1 MIACIRK
8 GDLMPN
14 QYARYMKQIEVNQSY
29 IRKWLSPSPVN
40 NSTWVALVVSTMPV
54 NDFSY

>member
-29 IRKWLSPSPVN
+29 IRKW
-40 NSTWVALVVSTMPV
+40 VSVGAYMCV
-54 NDFSY
+54 WLES